1 MTLVFHKILANK
13 VNKVPQTMAAE
24 YSDDEN
30 VYENTYEKTPLRIST
45 MVITAHWGTPIHL
58 DLLFEMVRPH
68 LIPIWLPIEG
78 ILKFEHKKLVMGYSH
93 KDIFTNRKMTSK
105 SFFNQSTIIVR
116 KKVPSLDPASL
127 GQMSETSFKQVNIKL
142 FANGGIQMT
151 GVMSEEFALETI
163 EWLLRLIKTLPQS
176 PFTDQ
181 PNIERLSTQLI
192 NTDYKIDKF
201 INQESLHQILI
212 TEYNLFSMLEK
223 TIYQGI
229 NTKFFYNSNNKN
241 GVCCCT
247 NFCKGQGNGEG
258 DGQCKRITIS
268 IFRTGRIIV
277 TGARQIEQI
286 HVAYDFLNKIFDK
299 HHEIFY
305 EPNTD

>member
-1 MTLVFHKILANK
+1 
-13 VNKVPQTMAAE
+13 MAQE
-24 YSDDEN
+24 FYEVESDVEEA
-30 VYENTYEKTPLRIST
+30 VYEKTDLRIST
-45 MVITAHWGTPIHL
+45 MVITAHWGTPINL
-58 DLLFEMVRPH
+58 DKLFEMTRVH

-78 ILKFEHKKLVMGYSH
+78 ILKFEHKKMVMGYSH

-116 KKVPSLDPASL
+116 KKIPNN
-127 GQMSETSFKQVNIKL
+127 SFKQVNIKL

-163 EWLLRLIKTLPQS
+163 EWLLRLIKTLPES
-176 PFTDQ
+176 PFTTNPQ
-181 PNIERLSTQLI
+181 IERLSTQLI
-192 NTDYKIDKF
+192 NTDYTINKF
-201 INQESLHQILI
+201 INQEVLHQILI

-229 NTKFFYNSNNKN
+229 NTKFFYNSNNEN

-286 HVAYDFLNKIFDK
+286 YVAYNFLNRIFDK
-299 HHEIFY
+299 HHDEIFY
-305 EPNTD
+305 EPNTE

>member
-1 MTLVFHKILANK
+1 
-13 VNKVPQTMAAE
+13 MAATIHE
-24 YSDDEN
+24 NIANDLEQDLDQVDQQVLEDDQQDLDQ
-30 VYENTYEKTPLRIST
+30 VYQKTALRIST
-45 MVITAHWGTPIHL
+45 MVITAHWGTPINL
-58 DLLFEMVRPH
+58 DLLFELVKPI
-68 LIPIWLPIEG
+68 LIPIWLPAEG
-78 ILKFEHKKLVMGYSH
+78 ILKFEHKKQVMGSSF
-93 KDIFTNRKMTSK
+93 KDIFTNRKSTAK

-116 KKVPSLDPASL
+116 KWVNN
-127 GQMSETSFKQVNIKL
+127 TYWKQVNIKL
-142 FANGGIQMT
+142 FGNGGIQMT
-151 GVMSEEFALETI
+151 GVMSEEFARETI
-163 EWLLRLIKTLPQS
+163 EWLLEVIKMLPQS
-176 PFTDQ
+176 PFAAL
-181 PNIERLSTQLI
+181 PAIERLSTQLI

-229 NTKFFYNSNNKN
+229 NTKFFYNTNNTT

-247 NFCKGQGNGEG
+247 DFCKGQGSGEG

-277 TGARQIEQI
+277 TGARRLQQIT
-286 HVAYDFLNKIFDK
+286 VAYDFLNSVFDQ
-299 HHEIFY
+299 HHDEIFY

>member
-1 MTLVFHKILANK
+1 
-13 VNKVPQTMAAE
+13 MAAE
-24 YSDDEN
+24 YSDEN
-30 VYENTYEKTPLRIST
+30 AYEKTPLRIST

-116 KKVPSLDPASL
+116 KKVPSLDPAS

-247 NFCKGQGNGEG
+247 HFCKGQGNGEG
-258 DGQCKRITIS
+258 NGQCKRITIS

>member
-1 MTLVFHKILANK
+1 MTD
-13 VNKVPQTMAAE
+13 
-24 YSDDEN
+24 SDIA
-30 VYENTYEKTPLRIST
+30 VYEKTNLRIST
-45 MVITAHWGTPIHL
+45 MVITAHWGTPVNL
-58 DLLFEMVRPH
+58 DQLFEMIRVH

-78 ILKFEHKKLVMGYSH
+78 ILKFEHKKMVMGYSH

-116 KKVPSLDPASL
+116 KKILNN
-127 GQMSETSFKQVNIKL
+127 SFKQVNIKL

-163 EWLLRLIKTLPQS
+163 EWLLLLIKTLPQS
-176 PFTDQ
+176 PFTEHPQ
-181 PNIERLSTQLI
+181 IERLSTQLI
-192 NTDYKIDKF
+192 NTDYTINKF
-201 INQESLHQILI
+201 INQEILHQILI

-229 NTKFFYNSNNKN
+229 NTKFFYNSNNEN

-277 TGARQIEQI
+277 TGARQINQI
-286 HVAYDFLNKIFDK
+286 HIAYDFLNRIFDK
-299 HHEIFY
+299 HHDEIFY
-305 EPNTD
+305 EPNTE

>member
-1 MTLVFHKILANK
+1 
-13 VNKVPQTMAAE
+13 MAQE
-24 YSDDEN
+24 FDFDDQEFESDVDEA
-30 VYENTYEKTPLRIST
+30 VYEKTDLRIST
-45 MVITAHWGTPIHL
+45 MVITAHWGTPVNL
-58 DLLFEMVRPH
+58 DKLFEMTRVH

-78 ILKFEHKKLVMGYSH
+78 ILKFEHKKMVMGYSH

-116 KKVPSLDPASL
+116 KKIPNN
-127 GQMSETSFKQVNIKL
+127 SFKQVNIKL

-163 EWLLRLIKTLPQS
+163 EWLLRLIKTLPAS
-176 PFTDQ
+176 PFTNNPQ
-181 PNIERLSTQLI
+181 IERLSTQLI
-192 NTDYKIDKF
+192 NTDYTINKF
-201 INQESLHQILI
+201 INQEVLHQILI

-229 NTKFFYNSNNKN
+229 NTKFFYNSNNEN

-286 HVAYDFLNKIFDK
+286 YVAYNFLNKIFDK
-299 HHEIFY
+299 HHDEIFY
-305 EPNTD
+305 EPNTE

>member
-1 MTLVFHKILANK
+1 
-13 VNKVPQTMAAE
+13 MAQEFDFDDQEFESDAE
-24 YSDDEN
+24 DA
-30 VYENTYEKTPLRIST
+30 VYEKTDLRIST
-45 MVITAHWGTPIHL
+45 MVITAHWGTPVNL
-58 DLLFEMVRPH
+58 DKLFEMTRVH

-78 ILKFEHKKLVMGYSH
+78 ILKFEHKKMVMGYSH

-116 KKVPSLDPASL
+116 KKIPNN
-127 GQMSETSFKQVNIKL
+127 SFKQVNIKL

-163 EWLLRLIKTLPQS
+163 EWLLRLIKTLPES
-176 PFTDQ
+176 PFTSNPQ
-181 PNIERLSTQLI
+181 IERLSTQLI
-192 NTDYKIDKF
+192 NTDYTINKF
-201 INQESLHQILI
+201 INQEVLHQILI

-229 NTKFFYNSNNKN
+229 NTKFFYNSNNEN

-286 HVAYDFLNKIFDK
+286 YVAYNFLNRIFDK
-299 HHEIFY
+299 HHDEIFY
-305 EPNTD
+305 EPNTE